1 MITQAGKTA
10 DGVPS
15 PVKADVATASSEAWV
30 KWLPLIFAV
39 GVLALYAPTI
49 AVAAHEWMI
58 NDNYAHGIFIFPLC
72 AFLLWLRRDELR
84 SVERRPSAWGLLP
97 LAVGVIGQCLSY
109 TFQIK
114 YIGIWTLALTLTGG
128 VLVLYGPQML
138 PFVRFVLFFS
148 LLAYPLPHSVLNGM
162 TVKIQSASTEGATA
176 LMSALGYPL
185 IRQGNVIQVPGAM
198 LEVAEACSGFH
209 KLLSLTAFT
218 LLYSYLFT
226 TSQGKRL
233 VLLLA
238 VLPIAL
244 LVNILRISGL
254 IAVAAGGGL
263 TALHAAH
270 DGAEYCAIALA
281 FGLLI
286 LLGRI
291 LGCRTMRFSL

>member
-1 MITQAGKTA
+1 MITQAEKTA
-10 DGVPS
+10 EAISPPVPVGVAAAAPG
-15 PVKADVATASSEAWV
+15 TWT
-30 KWLPLIFAV
+30 KWLPLVFAA
-39 GVLALYAPTI
+39 GVLALYAPTL

-84 SVERRPSAWGLLP
+84 QVERRPSAWGLP
-97 LAVGVIGQCLSY
+97 LLLAGLIGQCLSY
-109 TFQIK
+109 TLQIK
-114 YIGIWTLALTLTGG
+114 YIGMWTLALTLTGG
-128 VLVLYGPQML
+128 VLVLYGPPML
-138 PFVRFVLFFS
+138 PLVRFIILFS
-148 LLAYPLPHSVLNGM
+148 LLAYPLPHSVLAGM
-162 TVKIQSASTEGATA
+162 TTRIQGASTDGATA
-176 LMSALGYPL
+176 LMSAVGYPL
-185 IRQGNVIQVPGAM
+185 IKQGNVVQVPGAV

-226 TSQGKRL
+226 TNQGKRL

-238 VLPIAL
+238 VLPLAL

-254 IAVAAGGGL
+254 IAAAAGGGL

-270 DGAEYCAIALA
+270 DAAEYCAITLA
-281 FGLLI
+281 FGLLL
-286 LLGRI
+286 LLGRV

>member
-1 MITQAGKTA
+1 MITQAEKTA
-10 DGVPS
+10 EVISPPGSAGV
-15 PVKADVATASSEAWV
+15 AAASSGIWT
-30 KWLPLIFAV
+30 KWLPLVFAV
-39 GVLALYAPTI
+39 GVLALYAPTL

-58 NDNYAHGIFIFPLC
+58 NDNYAHGVFIFPLC

-84 SVERRPSAWGLLP
+84 QVERRPSAWGLLP
-97 LAVGVIGQCLSY
+97 LAVGVVGQCLSY
-109 TFQIK
+109 TLQIK
-114 YIGIWTLALTLTGG
+114 YIGMWTLALTLTGG
-128 VLVLYGPQML
+128 VLVLYGPPML
-138 PFVRFVLFFS
+138 PFVRFAILFS
-148 LLAYPLPHSVLNGM
+148 LLAYPLPHSVLAGM
-162 TVKIQSASTEGATA
+162 TTKIQAASTDGATV

-226 TSQGKRL
+226 ANQGKRL
-233 VLLLA
+233 VLILA
-238 VLPIAL
+238 VLPLAL

-254 IAVAAGGGL
+254 IAVAAGSGL

-270 DGAEYCAIALA
+270 DGAEYSAIALA

-286 LLGRI
+286 LLGRV

>member
-1 MITQAGKTA
+1 LITQAGKIA

-15 PVKADVATASSEAWV
+15 PAEAGRAVTSSAAWA
-30 KWLPLIFAV
+30 KWLPLVFAA
-39 GVLALYAPTI
+39 GVLALYAPTL

-84 SVERRPSAWGLLP
+84 QVERRPTAWGLLP
-97 LAVGVIGQCLSY
+97 LMAGLIGQCLSY
-109 TFQIK
+109 TLQIK
-114 YIGIWTLALTLTGG
+114 YIGMWSLALTLTGG
-128 VLVLYGPQML
+128 VLVLYGPPML
-138 PFVRFVLFFS
+138 PFVRFAILFS

-162 TVKIQSASTEGATA
+162 TIKIQAASTAGATA

-185 IRQGNVIQVPGAM
+185 IQQGNVIQVPGAM

-254 IAVAAGGGL
+254 IAAAASGGL
-263 TALHAAH
+263 NALHAAH

-286 LLGRI
+286 VLGRV